1 MQIDLV
7 VGSLFTIFH
16 KQNLTSKCWYIYTS
30 YRTPEEK
37 IFVGGQ
43 QFIAHQCQDIV
54 AVNVSLNSNAPARA
68 ILQ

>member
-1 MQIDLV
+1 MLI
-7 VGSLFTIFH
+7 
-16 KQNLTSKCWYIYTS
+16 YIYAS

-37 IFVGGQ
+37 IFAGGQ